1 MNIEEA
7 KAELTANDVTLDAMA
22 DLILARVAKFFGEC
36 VGDESFCAIAVD
48 ESRGPNGKLLSITLV
63 PCDEVDGTPV
73 RRVNREIP
81 KTLVLAKA

>member
-48 ESRGPNGKLLSITLV
+48 ESRGPNGKLHSITLV

-81 KTLVLAKA
+81 KTLVLSKA

>member
-48 ESRGPNGKLLSITLV
+48 ESRGPNGKLQSITLV
-63 PCDEVDGTPV
+63 PCDEVDGSPV